1 VDRVRRGHDTVPQSD
16 VGGDFRTD
24 YASGSDWLE
33 LLAFNQ
39 QAQSRLLGEIARDE
53 SDANS
58 LIAVAIST
66 LAEVSLRD
74 EQRKLK
80 QERRGTFGVGTVIF
94 ILSAAILVSGLV
106 SRYESY
112 SEARAEAAGS
122 LVAGEDLI
130 GTTASL
136 KPLGELAVGDTTFIA
151 KLDPATGEVRVFPVG
166 EFDPDWP
173 ELAKDFDDSSCGEV
187 VDHLGEATDVEI
199 EDVFG
204 SGYGGAGERGDLTKL
219 C

>member
-1 VDRVRRGHDTVPQSD
+1 M
-16 VGGDFRTD
+16 
-24 YASGSDWLE
+24 
-33 LLAFNQ
+33 
-39 QAQSRLLGEIARDE
+39 
-53 SDANS
+53 
-58 LIAVAIST
+58 
-66 LAEVSLRD
+66 
-74 EQRKLK
+74 
-80 QERRGTFGVGTVIF
+80 IF

-130 GTTASL
+130 GATASL

-173 ELAKDFDDSSCGEV
+173 ELAKDFDDSSCGRRWLITSGRPQMLRLRTYLEAAMVGQEKEV
-187 VDHLGEATDVEI
+187 T
-199 EDVFG
+199 
-204 SGYGGAGERGDLTKL
+204 
-219 C
+219 

>member
-106 SRYESY
+106 SRY
-112 SEARAEAAGS
+112 
-122 LVAGEDLI
+122 
-130 GTTASL
+130 
-136 KPLGELAVGDTTFIA
+136 
-151 KLDPATGEVRVFPVG
+151 
-166 EFDPDWP
+166 
-173 ELAKDFDDSSCGEV
+173 
-187 VDHLGEATDVEI
+187 
-199 EDVFG
+199 
-204 SGYGGAGERGDLTKL
+204 
-219 C
+219 